1 MHTTRYNTNSRE
13 RRKRLLNIYINQ
25 NNERGN

>member
-1 MHTTRYNTNSRE
+1 MHTSRYNSNGRE
-13 RRKRLLNIYINQ
+13 RRKRLLNKYINQ